1 MGLHWRVKTKCL
13 PAGIPHRGGRNL
25 NVEDYFL
32 KSKVALELFSCF
44 NLPPLPTPL
53 LNSAINFYRC
63 FQFLSVVGFHVLT
76 LPRVI

>member
-1 MGLHWRVKTKCL
+1 MKCM
-13 PAGIPHRGGRNL
+13 PAGIPHGGGSNL

-32 KSKVALELFSCF
+32 KSNVALELFSCF
-44 NLPPLPTPL
+44 NPPPTPL